1 MKRKYADRADWKR
14 ILSKDFA
21 LTYIEDT
28 HFTGYVSLIKFNSV
42 RAPLVKEM
50 EGTKIHLVNAGYYWM
65 QHFPLNA
72 HYSVTTMINDRE
84 EIVQW
89 YIDICEQVDVDECGI
104 PYYDDLYL
112 DVVLLP
118 SGHVFLLDEDELEE
132 ALEWGRITKS
142 QYELSVTEASRFISH
157 VKEHPVI
164 LNGMDYF
171 RMMKPR
177 LRSPQE
183 G

>member
-1 MKRKYADRADWKR
+1 M
-14 ILSKDFA
+14 SKDFA

-89 YIDICEQVDVDECGI
+89 YIDICEQVDVDERGI

-118 SGHVFLLDEDELEE
+118 SGHVFLLDKDELEE
-132 ALEWGRITKS
+132 AFEWGRITKS

>member
-1 MKRKYADRADWKR
+1 MKRKYADRGDWKR

-21 LTYIEDT
+21 LTYVEDT
-28 HFTGYVSLIKFNSV
+28 HFTGHVSLIKFNSV

-50 EGTKIHLVNAGYYWM
+50 GGTKIPLVNTGYYWM
-65 QHFPLNA
+65 QHFPLHA
-72 HYSVTTMINDRE
+72 HYSVTTMFNDQE
-84 EIVQW
+84 KIVQW
-89 YIDICEQVDVDECGI
+89 YIDICEHVDVDQRGI

-118 SGHVFLLDEDELEE
+118 SGQVFLLDENELEE
-132 ALEWGRITKS
+132 ALEWGRISKS
-142 QYELSVTEASRFISH
+142 QYDLAVAEASRFISR

-164 LNGMDYF
+164 LKGMDYF

-177 LRSPQE
+177 LRTSQE